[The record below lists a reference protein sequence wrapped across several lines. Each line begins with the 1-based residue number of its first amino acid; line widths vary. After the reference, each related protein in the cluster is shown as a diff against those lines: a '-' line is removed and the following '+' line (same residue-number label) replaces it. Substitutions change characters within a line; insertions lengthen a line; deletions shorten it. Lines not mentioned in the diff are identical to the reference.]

1 MIRVENAVLKKLGIR
16 KSSENYYFL
25 LDMIE
30 LINQNGEKVLYNE
43 KYIYRAIAE
52 KRGCNIAVVERRIRM
67 MMLSFLKYNR
77 IPTEKIPKIKSFSEM
92 VLIYKCLI
100 CLCW

>member
-67 MMLSFLKYNR
+67 MMLSFLKYNKAL
-77 IPTEKIPKIKSFSEM
+77 TKKSRTYILNSIQKYGKF
-92 VLIYKCLI
+92 LL
-100 CLCW
+100 

>member
-67 MMLSFLKYNR
+67 MMFNFLKNNKAL
-77 IPTEKIPKIKSFSEM
+77 TKKSRTYILNSIQKYGKF
-92 VLIYKCLI
+92 LL
-100 CLCW
+100 

>member
-1 MIRVENAVLKKLGIR
+1 MIRVENIVLKKLGIR

-67 MMLSFLKYNR
+67 MMLSFLKYNKAL
-77 IPTEKIPKIKSFSEM
+77 TKKSRTYILNSIQKYGKF
-92 VLIYKCLI
+92 LL
-100 CLCW
+100 

>member
-25 LDMIE
+25 PDMIE

-67 MMLSFLKYNR
+67 MMLSF
-77 IPTEKIPKIKSFSEM
+77 
-92 VLIYKCLI
+92 
-100 CLCW
+100 

>member
-1 MIRVENAVLKKLGIR
+1 MIRVENAVLKKLGIT
-16 KSSENYYFL
+16 KSSESYYFL

-30 LINQNGEKVLYNE
+30 LINQNGEKALCNE

-67 MMLSFLKYNR
+67 MMLSFLKYNK
-77 IPTEKIPKIKSFSEM
+77 IPTEKIPKTKPFSEM
-92 VLIYKCLI
+92 V
-100 CLCW
+100 

>member
-30 LINQNGEKVLYNE
+30 LINQNGEKALCNE

-52 KRGCNIAVVERRIRM
+52 KRGCNIAVVERRIRTM
-67 MMLSFLKYNR
+67 MFNLLKNNEALTKKSRTYILNSIQKYGKFL
-77 IPTEKIPKIKSFSEM
+77 
-92 VLIYKCLI
+92 L
-100 CLCW
+100 

>member
-67 MMLSFLKYNR
+67 MMLSFLKYN
-77 IPTEKIPKIKSFSEM
+77 KSLTKKSRTYILNSIQKYGKF
-92 VLIYKCLI
+92 LL
-100 CLCW
+100 

>member
-16 KSSENYYFL
+16 KSSESYYFL

-52 KRGCNIAVVERRIRM
+52 KRGCNIAVVERRIRT
-67 MMLSFLKYNR
+67 MMLSFLKNNKAL
-77 IPTEKIPKIKSFSEM
+77 TKKSRTYILNSIQKYGKF
-92 VLIYKCLI
+92 LL
-100 CLCW
+100 

>member
-1 MIRVENAVLKKLGIR
+1 MIRVGNIVLKNFGIT
-16 KSSENYYFL
+16 KSSESYYFL

-52 KRGCNIAVVERRIRM
+52 KRGCNIAVVERKIRM
-67 MMLSFLKYNR
+67 MMLSFLKNNKAL
-77 IPTEKIPKIKSFSEM
+77 TKKSRTYILNSIQKYGKF
-92 VLIYKCLI
+92 LL
-100 CLCW
+100 

>member
-67 MMLSFLKYNR
+67 MMLSFLKNNKAL
-77 IPTEKIPKIKSFSEM
+77 TKKSRTYILNSIQKYGKF
-92 VLIYKCLI
+92 LL
-100 CLCW
+100 

>member
-52 KRGCNIAVVERRIRM
+52 KRGCNIAVVERGIRT
-67 MMLSFLKYNR
+67 MMLSFLKNNK
-77 IPTEKIPKIKSFSEM
+77 IPREKIPKTKSFSEM
-92 VLIYKCLI
+92 V
-100 CLCW
+100 

>member
-52 KRGCNIAVVERRIRM
+52 KRGCNIAVVERKIRM
-67 MMLSFLKYNR
+67 MMLSFLKYNKAL
-77 IPTEKIPKIKSFSEM
+77 TKKSRTYILNSIQKYGKF
-92 VLIYKCLI
+92 LL
-100 CLCW
+100 

>member
-52 KRGCNIAVVERRIRM
+52 KRGCNIAVVERGIRM
-67 MMLSFLKYNR
+67 MMLSFLKNNKAR
-77 IPTEKIPKIKSFSEM
+77 TEKIPKTKSFSEM
-92 VLIYKCLI
+92 V
-100 CLCW
+100 

>member
-1 MIRVENAVLKKLGIR
+1 MIRVENAVLKKLGIT
-16 KSSENYYFL
+16 KSSESYYFL

-52 KRGCNIAVVERRIRM
+52 KRGCNIAVVERKIRM
-67 MMLSFLKYNR
+67 MMFNFLKNNKAL
-77 IPTEKIPKIKSFSEM
+77 TKKSRTYILNSIQKYGKF
-92 VLIYKCLI
+92 LL
-100 CLCW
+100 

>member
-30 LINQNGEKVLYNE
+30 LINQNGEKALCNE

-52 KRGCNIAVVERRIRM
+52 KRGCNIAVVERKIRM
-67 MMLSFLKYNR
+67 MMLSFLKYNKAL
-77 IPTEKIPKIKSFSEM
+77 TKKSRTYILNSIQKYGKF
-92 VLIYKCLI
+92 LL
-100 CLCW
+100 

>member
-1 MIRVENAVLKKLGIR
+1 MIKVENAVLKKLGIT

-30 LINQNGEKVLYNE
+30 LINQNGEKVLYDE

-52 KRGCNIAVVERRIRM
+52 KRGCNIAVVERKIRM
-67 MMLSFLKYNR
+67 IMLKFLKNDKAR
-77 IPTEKIPKIKSFSEM
+77 TEKIPKTKSFSEM
-92 VLIYKCLI
+92 V
-100 CLCW
+100 

>member
-1 MIRVENAVLKKLGIR
+1 MIRVENAVLKKLGIT
-16 KSSENYYFL
+16 KSSESYYFL

-52 KRGCNIAVVERRIRM
+52 KRGCNIAVVERRIRT
-67 MMLSFLKYNR
+67 MMLSFLKNNKAL
-77 IPTEKIPKIKSFSEM
+77 TKKSRTYILNSIQKYGKF
-92 VLIYKCLI
+92 LL
-100 CLCW
+100 

>member
-30 LINQNGEKVLYNE
+30 LINQNGEKLYVMRNT
-43 KYIYRAIAE
+43 YIEQLRKKEDVI
-52 KRGCNIAVVERRIRM
+52 
-67 MMLSFLKYNR
+67 LLLLKG
-77 IPTEKIPKIKSFSEM
+77 EFA
-92 VLIYKCLI
+92 
-100 CLCW
+100 